1 MSAPLTGLRVVE
13 FSAYVAAPLGGMS
26 LAQLG
31 AEVIRIDPIGG
42 NIDFNRWPLAPDG
55 TSIYWASLNKAKKS
69 VALDLK
75 TPEGQELAT
84 AIMCAPGEGGG
95 IVLTNLPAR
104 GWMSFEAL
112 SARRKD
118 LIMMRLVG
126 NFDGTAAVD
135 YTINCS
141 SGLPIATGAN
151 IDPVNH
157 VLPAWDVAA
166 GLYLTTGLL
175 AAERVRRC
183 EGRGQE
189 VVLALS
195 DVMLST
201 IGNLGYIGDVQI
213 NGVSREPI
221 GNYLYGAFGRNFATA
236 DRRGVMIVAISGRQW
251 KELGQATGLTKKFE
265 MIGPLMDVD
274 LDTEGGRYE
283 ARAAIAAVLE
293 PWVAAR
299 TLAEIERIFAKTGV
313 LWGAYRDFRQ
323 LVEEDYRCTL
333 ANPMFAEV
341 NQANIGSI
349 LTPRSPL
356 SFSCDQALPPQ
367 PAPRLG
373 QDTDAVLKDV
383 VGMSGND
390 IDGYRRRG
398 ILNSRH

>member
-1 MSAPLTGLRVVE
+1 
-13 FSAYVAAPLGGMS
+13 
-26 LAQLG
+26 
-31 AEVIRIDPIGG
+31 
-42 NIDFNRWPLAPDG
+42 
-55 TSIYWASLNKAKKS
+55 
-69 VALDLK
+69 
-75 TPEGQELAT
+75 
-84 AIMCAPGEGGG
+84 
-95 IVLTNLPAR
+95 LPAR

-151 IDPVNH
+151 ADPVNH

-175 AAERVRRC
+175 AAERVRRR

-195 DVMLST
+195 DVMLAT

-221 GNYLYGAFGRNFATA
+221 GNYLYGAFGRNFTTA
-236 DRRGVMIVAISGRQW
+236 DRREVMIVAISRRQW
-251 KELGQATGLTKKFE
+251 KELGKATGLTEKFE

-274 LDTEGGRYE
+274 LATEGGRYA
-283 ARAAIAAVLE
+283 ARATIAAVLE

-299 TLAEIERIFAKTGV
+299 SLAEIERIFAKTGV

-333 ANPMFAEV
+333 ANPMFAEID
-341 NQANIGSI
+341 QANIGRV

-356 SFSCDQALPPQ
+356 SFSCDQVLPPQ

-373 QDTDAVLKDV
+373 QDTVAVLEDIVGLSRKDV
-383 VGMSGND
+383 D
-390 IDGYRRRG
+390 EFRRRG
-398 ILNSRH
+398 IFDDRQ